1 MKKTGLIL
9 LSAAFLAAGC
19 QPNGDNNKSLDFEKL
34 EVNFTVKTSGIEL
47 PAGTSVSI
55 AATCARGGETGVSM
69 TDKPAAEFRL
79 MEDENSKG
87 VLVKASDADA
97 VTALAGDRDFR
108 FRAVSPA
115 SETVGETVPVKI
127 PAVQEYGSGVNSYL
141 TFYAAKSVTTVIPD
155 IELELETPAAVLNL
169 LVPIDIVEEDVP
181 SVLKS
186 MEISPA
192 QDGAS
197 VSLAGSGVWD
207 FTQRTFTPSV
217 SGESKTVTVNFPADG
232 LKLEAVKTPV
242 KVAVM
247 PFEVPAGGFNVKF
260 TDMDG
265 KTMETVFLAQES
277 DAGKKIAAGTATDVT
292 ISSSGDGVE
301 PVTFPVSF
309 PISKVDGVQRFTA
322 ANQPRWKSEGYWSCM
337 SQPQAYCEWHKVA
350 EVNHPSGHMQFLE
363 IVNNGNISTGG
374 VKGIWTGDYYEF
386 TIPVKK
392 FAAGTKVQFKAPFYG
407 RQEPVFWYIKYL
419 DGEVWKTANLH
430 DEVCYDGSTSM
441 ECTFSL
447 NCGPKVITEVMAFE
461 NEVKSGFLKIRIECA
476 DGSVQADVSSAVRR
490 EYPWID
496 NNSKKYGAPCYFWD
510 KGSGTAASVT
520 AVPEVTEVS
529 FSIVD

>member
-9 LSAAFLAAGC
+9 LSAAFFAAGC
-19 QPNGDNNKSLDFEKL
+19 QPNGDNNKSLDFEQL
-34 EVNFTVKTSGIEL
+34 EINFTVKTSGIEL
-47 PAGTSVSI
+47 PAGMSVSI

-79 MEDENSKG
+79 MEDENLNGMLVRASEAD
-87 VLVKASDADA
+87 VVKALS
-97 VTALAGDRDFR
+97 GDRDFR

-115 SETVGETVPVKI
+115 SETVGETVSVTI
-127 PAVQEYGSGVNSYL
+127 PAVQDYGSGVNSYL
-141 TFYAAKSVTTVIPD
+141 TFYAAKNVTTVIPD
-155 IELELETPAAVLNL
+155 IALELETPAAVLNL
-169 LVPIDIVEEDVP
+169 LVPIDLVEGDVP
-181 SVLKS
+181 AVLKS

-197 VSLAGSGVWD
+197 VSLAGGGVWD
-207 FTQRTFTPSV
+207 FTQQTFTPSA
-217 SGESKTVTVNFPADG
+217 SGNSKTMTVNFPAGG
-232 LKLEAVKTPV
+232 LKLEAAKTPV

-247 PFEVPAGGFNVKF
+247 PLEVPAGGFNVKF

-309 PISKVDGVQRFTA
+309 PVSKVDGVQRFTKTT
-322 ANQPRWKSEGYWSCM
+322 QPRWLSEGYWSCTA
-337 SQPQAYCEWHKVA
+337 QPQAYCEWHQVSIP
-350 EVNHPSGHMQFLE
+350 ENPYDVLQVRETVNT
-363 IVNNGNISTGG
+363 GNISTGG

-419 DGEVWKTANLH
+419 DGEVWKMANLH

-447 NCGPKVITEVMAFE
+447 NCGPKVITEVLAFE

-476 DGSVQADVSSAVRR
+476 DGSVQADVSSAVKR

-496 NNSKKYGAPCYFWD
+496 GSKKYSAPCYFWD
-510 KGSGTAASVT
+510 KGNGNAASAT
-520 AVPEVTEVS
+520 SVPEVTEVS